1 MNFSGCLSVWGF
13 MNIAEF
19 EKALYRLF
27 FEADDS
33 TTSQFR
39 YENGKYPGVAYSKVS
54 TQTRR
59 DMLKDGEISL
69 SIVTPYGKLNVRFG
83 INVDKKPY
91 MLFDAST
98 QYCNLNTRY
107 THRDQ
112 VLPALNHLNLMSDI
126 FAMLDSFKGE
136 FAGKV
141 VEEDTRLGA
150 SS

>member
-1 MNFSGCLSVWGF
+1 MTN
-13 MNIAEF
+13 AEF
-19 EKALYRLF
+19 EKALYVLF
-27 FEADDS
+27 FEAADS

-69 SIVTPYGKLNVRFG
+69 SIVTTYGKMNVRFG
-83 INVDKKPY
+83 YSINKTPY
-91 MLFDAST
+91 MLFTST
-98 QYCNLNTRY
+98 EFCNLNTQY
-107 THRDQ
+107 THLDP

-126 FAMLDSFKGE
+126 FAMLDSFKRE

-141 VEEDTRLGA
+141 VEV
-150 SS
+150 